1 MGFGSDK
8 TGFYKPSAVTVT
20 ASGNPLTLQNAKR
33 LRKLTIYGNAVQD
46 GTPSPDAPVEVQL
59 CGDRTG
65 NLLSMIDANPNTI
78 PVKSYSNGII
88 EVIGEASL
96 SGGRTN
102 KLSDYITLETNQTYT
117 MVSYLV
123 AGQTDS
129 DIYVCL
135 SRREDG
141 TIYRS
146 IEISAEKRFITIAPD
161 ENVEVYLGINVAQGN
176 HNYTLRVAI
185 YKGSYTADT
194 MPAYEPYGYKVSG
207 RAEGLNL
214 LSSAWEDGNI
224 NIDTGNN
231 EGYGRRIRTA
241 DHIKC
246 KPNTVYTFY
255 TPYSVI
261 GVRGYDADKTYVD
274 FSASTSIS
282 STLTFTTSENVE
294 YLRFITQSSD
304 GTQPDKTLPYM
315 LVQGS
320 YTAETMPPYEP
331 YQPPQDFA
339 VYLPEQ
345 IAKVGDVADE
355 ITLDFEHKTA
365 TRTDKIKQLK
375 DFGVSNCAGIPRQT
389 EQCIHLYN
397 NNVDKG
403 GVDGS
408 PILSTRFVNVT
419 WVSISTDAQNEG
431 VAWYPSGYNHT
442 FYIYLNKTR
451 IDMTADDTTATLATK
466 CNAYIQTL
474 TGREVYYQLL
484 TPVTTDITSLQQW
497 DAMPQV
503 SGTVTLTLS
512 AEVDPS
518 GAEAVYTATKR
529 PKAQAA
535 LIEENTIPEE
545 PAETQV
551 SDTDINTEII
561 MMED

>member
-33 LRKLTIYGNAVQD
+33 LRKLTICGNAVQD

-65 NLLSMIDANPNTI
+65 NLLDVTRISGDQIEVTDNKVYLSGYACTVDLSPEYFLEMTGLNPGDTITCSNSAEVISGIANNVLGRVAFRTKNGETSLILCSNNTKTVTI
-78 PVKSYSNGII
+78 P
-88 EVIGEASL
+88 
-96 SGGRTN
+96 
-102 KLSDYITLETNQTYT
+102 SDFNN
-117 MVSYLV
+117 
-123 AGQTDS
+123 D
-129 DIYVCL
+129 
-135 SRREDG
+135 
-141 TIYRS
+141 
-146 IEISAEKRFITIAPD
+146 
-161 ENVEVYLGINVAQGN
+161 
-176 HNYTLRVAI
+176 NYTNLLLYGAQNSDESDEQLAVVSNLAI

-194 MPAYEPYGYKVSG
+194 LPAYEPYGYKVSG

-224 NIDTGNN
+224 DIDTGNN
-231 EGYGRRIRTA
+231 ETNGIRIRTA
-241 DHIKC
+241 DYIKC

-261 GVRGYDADKTYVD
+261 GVRGYDADKTYVN
-274 FSASTSIS
+274 FSPNISSS
-282 STLTFTTSENVE
+282 STLTFTTRENVE

-345 IAKVGDVADE
+345 IAKVGDMADE
-355 ITLDFEHKTA
+355 VVVDMEKKTA
-365 TRTDKIKQLK
+365 ELKKKYFRHDFTGDENWDHEGMLNRFKLNLELSLQDKRYKTPSNRFETTNIAGNK
-375 DFGVSNCAGIPRQT
+375 DELIFAYTN
-389 EQCIHLYN
+389 
-397 NNVDKG
+397 
-403 GVDGS
+403 
-408 PILSTRFVNVT
+408 
-419 WVSISTDAQNEG
+419 
-431 VAWYPSGYNHT
+431 
-442 FYIYLNKTR
+442 YIYVYHY
-451 IDMTADDTTATLATK
+451 DSTTKEEFNAFLTDNPTY
-466 CNAYIQTL
+466 AYIP
-474 TGREVYYQLL
+474 YS
-484 TPVTTDITSLQQW
+484 TPVTTDITSLQDW

-503 SGTVTLTLS
+503 KGTVTLTLS

-529 PKAQAA
+529 PKQQTA

>member
-1 MGFGSDK
+1 MYAERLGVQQLNHLQRKKMALLNGLNFRGYK
-8 TGFYKPSAVTVT
+8 RTATGLPLNLV
-20 ASGNPLTLQNAKR
+20 ASMFLS
-33 LRKLTIYGNAVQD
+33 KLTIYGNAVQD
-46 GTPSPDAPVEVQL
+46 GTPSPDAPVDIQL

-102 KLSDYITLETNQTYT
+102 RLSDYITLETNQTYT

-123 AGQTDS
+123 AGQTDPNL
-129 DIYVCL
+129 YVCL

-141 TIYRS
+141 TIYKS
-146 IEISAEKRFITIAPD
+146 FEISAEKRFITIAPD
-161 ENVEVYLGINVAQGN
+161 ENVELYLGINVTQGN
-176 HNYTLRVAI
+176 RNSTLRVAI

-194 MPAYEPYGYKVSG
+194 LPAYEPYGYKVSG
-207 RAEGLNL
+207 RVDGLNV

-224 NIDTGNN
+224 NISTGNN
-231 EGYGRRIRTA
+231 EGYAGRIRTA

-246 KPNTVYTFY
+246 KPNTVYTIY

-274 FSASTSIS
+274 FSLSTVSS
-282 STLTFTTSENVE
+282 STLTFTTNENVE
-294 YLRFITQSSD
+294 YLRFIAQSSD

-320 YTAETMPPYEP
+320 YTADTLPAYEP
-331 YQPPQDFA
+331 YQPPQAFA

-355 ITLDFEHKTA
+355 VVVDMEKQTA
-365 TRTDKIKQLK
+365 ELRKN
-375 DFGVSNCAGIPRQT
+375 VGIN
-389 EQCIHLYN
+389 EF
-397 NNVDKG
+397 K
-403 GVDGS
+403 
-408 PILSTRFVNVT
+408 
-419 WVSISTDAQNEG
+419 STDGWKNDWFPTIVKSLTPHG
-431 VAWYPSGYNHT
+431 VANSRCISNYFDYNGDTSVPSVVITNVIGTTIGINRANLISEVTDTDTFKAWLSDKNVYAYYP
-442 FYIYLNKTR
+442 
-451 IDMTADDTTATLATK
+451 LA
-466 CNAYIQTL
+466 
-474 TGREVYYQLL
+474 

-512 AEVDPS
+512 AEVEPS
-518 GAEAVYTATKR
+518 GTEAVYYSKER
-529 PKAQAA
+529 
-535 LIEENTIPEE
+535 
-545 PAETQV
+545 
-551 SDTDINTEII
+551 STE
-561 MMED
+561 